1 MILLP
6 KSLQAF
12 QEIARHQSVKGAAK
26 ALFLTQT
33 AMTQRLKALEQELK
47 VSLFERSRRGM
58 LLTREGEILLRYCEA
73 NQGLVG
79 DVLEKIRGSGVNTA
93 VRLSLSGPT
102 SLMYS
107 RISSQLIPVM
117 RQFPQLLMEFVYRD
131 DETPAEL
138 LREGKVQL
146 AIVLK
151 KQVAKE
157 MQVKKLK
164 PETYVLAASPAWSK
178 RQLKE
183 IIKNERIIDFN
194 SLDDMTFDYL
204 KHYGL
209 EGAQQERHFVNHPEA
224 IVQLVSEGI
233 GYSVLERSLAESYVK
248 SKKICLLNQG
258 KAMTRDIFLI
268 WYERP
273 VMTQY
278 FSAIV
283 EAIH

>member
-1 MILLP
+1 MSLLH
-6 KSLQAF
+6 KNLQAF
-12 QEIARHQSVKGAAK
+12 QAVAQHQSVHGAAT

-33 AMTQRLKALEQELK
+33 AITQRLKMLEQELH

-73 NQGLVG
+73 NQGLV
-79 DVLEKIRGSGVNTA
+79 DNVIEKIRGSGINTS
-93 VRLSLSGPT
+93 VRLALSGPT

-107 RISSQLIPVM
+107 RVSLQLTPVM

-131 DETPAEL
+131 DESPAEL

-157 MQVKKLK
+157 MQVKVLT
-164 PETYVLAASPAWSK
+164 PETYVLAASPAWSG
-178 RQLKE
+178 RQLND
-183 IIKNERIIDFN
+183 ILATERIIDFN
-194 SLDDMTFDYL
+194 PSDDMTFDYL
-204 KHYGL
+204 RHYGL
-209 EGAQQERHFVNHPEA
+209 EGMQQERHFVNHPEA

-233 GYSVLERSLAESYVK
+233 GYSVLEQSLAESYVK
-248 SKKICLLNQG
+248 SKKLCLLNQG
-258 KAMTRDIFLI
+258 NVMIREVFLV

-273 VMTQY
+273 IMPSY
-278 FSAIV
+278 FSA
-283 EAIH
+283 AIDAIN

>member
-1 MILLP
+1 MSLLH
-6 KSLQAF
+6 KNLQAF
-12 QEIARHQSVKGAAK
+12 QAIAHHHSVQGAAK

-33 AMTQRLKALEQELK
+33 AMTQRLKSLEEELN

-73 NQGLVG
+73 NQGLV
-79 DVLEKIRGSGVNTA
+79 DNVLEKIRGSGVNTA
-93 VRLSLSGPT
+93 VRLGLSGPT

-117 RQFPQLLMEFVYRD
+117 HQFPQLLMEFVYRD

-151 KQVAKE
+151 KQVTKE
-157 MQVKKLK
+157 MRVKTLK
-164 PETYVLAASPAWSK
+164 PETYVLAASPAWSN

-183 IIKNERIIDFN
+183 IVKNERIIDFN
-194 SLDDMTFDYL
+194 PSDDMTFDYL
-204 KHYGL
+204 KHYSL
-209 EGAQQERHFVNHPEA
+209 QGAQQERHLVNHPEA
-224 IVQLVSEGI
+224 IAQLVSKGL

-248 SKKICLLNQG
+248 SKKLCLLNQG
-258 KAMTRDIFLI
+258 KTITRDIFLV

-273 VMTQY
+273 VMAQY
-278 FSAIV
+278 FSAV
-283 EAIH
+283 VDAIY